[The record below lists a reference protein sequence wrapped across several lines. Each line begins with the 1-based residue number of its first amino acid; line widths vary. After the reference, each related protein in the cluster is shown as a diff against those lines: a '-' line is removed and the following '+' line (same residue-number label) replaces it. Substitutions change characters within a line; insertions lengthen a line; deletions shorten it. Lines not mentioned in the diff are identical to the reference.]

1 MNRNEVQSPQQRN
14 TKQSI
19 LPLSPESIKS
29 YWEQRAMEYN
39 NLSWANDKGFLDHI
53 IAAGNFRSSDT
64 VLEVGTGTGLVAK
77 AISPLVKKITAIDSS
92 SHMLNLTP
100 NELSNI
106 EWVVGDTRSLPY
118 KDDTFDR
125 VVARYVF
132 HHILCGTAKAMSE
145 CYRVLKRGGSMIFVE
160 GVPPSRRTLQDFISI
175 FALKENRLTF
185 MPEDM
190 ANMMSAAGFV
200 QLQSEMLLLRQ
211 MSVNNWLR
219 SSGLSDNRQQTIFKM
234 HQNASACFKE
244 DYRMTETENDCL
256 IDMKIIILVGN
267 KS

>member
-1 MNRNEVQSPQQRN
+1 MNSNKVNVRQNTLASDVQN
-14 TKQSI
+14 
-19 LPLSPESIKS
+19 IKS

-53 IAAGNFRSSDT
+53 IAAGKFQSSDI

-77 AISPLVKKITAIDSS
+77 AISPLVKKVIATDSS
-92 SHMLNLTP
+92 PHMLNLAP
-100 NELSNI
+100 NGLGNI
-106 EWVVGDTRSLPY
+106 ERVVGDARSLDY
-118 KDDTFDR
+118 KDNTFDH

-132 HHILCGTAKAMSE
+132 HHILYGTAKAMSE
-145 CYRVLKRGGSMIFVE
+145 CYRVLKRGGSMIFAE

-175 FALKENRLTF
+175 FALKEDRLTF

-190 ANMMSAAGFV
+190 ANLMSAAGFI

-211 MSVNNWLR
+211 MSVNNWLK
-219 SSGLSDNRQQTIFKM
+219 SSGLSDNRQQAIFKM
-234 HQNASACFKE
+234 HQNAPAHFKE
-244 DYRMTETENDCL
+244 DYHMTETANDCL